1 MRMMMMMTM
10 MNGSKTKLTQPSTK
24 HLTRYN
30 DNNVRLS
37 AANRAEEDNINHT
50 SKDHNDDG

>member
-30 DNNVRLS
+30 DNDVRLS
-37 AANRAEEDNINHT
+37 AAIRAEEDNINHT